1 MKKEM
6 IFLFVITFIVVFVTH
21 PVNPAASDE
30 EHGGDIIYTIPLK
43 SVLFSHKTHVEDL
56 DMDCDSC
63 HDDIFEMESLA
74 VQQNSNFTMNSLYE
88 GKYCGVCHDGSTAFA
103 SNSQCARCHIGVK
116 GFNRMQGEETGEGGH

>member
-6 IFLFVITFIVVFVTH
+6 IFLFVIVFFIAVMTN
-21 PVNPAASDE
+21 PVKLAASDE

-43 SVLFSHKTHVEDL
+43 SVLFSHKKHVEDFE
-56 DMDCDSC
+56 MDCDSC

-74 VQQNSNFTMNSLYE
+74 VQQNDDFTMESLYE
-88 GKYCGVCHDGSTAFA
+88 GEYCGACHDGSTAFA

-116 GFNRMQGEETGEGGH
+116 GYNRLQGKETDEGGH